1 MPEGDPIAVRFA
13 WVFCLV
19 LGIGCLIGGGILGV
33 AAVRQAT
40 EASAYASAGACP
52 ASVPLTADCR
62 QAVPGTIAG
71 VAEVGGKSPDY
82 AMDVQTSN
90 GVVHVT
96 FAADSPLL
104 GYAVDGDPALV
115 TMWRGIPVSV
125 SADGRTEP
133 TAAVPDVAAT
143 RDLGES
149 EQAAGVGLFFVLGA
163 LAMRRNRI
171 LGRQPPLR
179 PATAAG
185 IMALGLGAAVIAI
198 GGHGLG
204 GRPSRLG
211 PDLAATG
218 AALAVVLGLSG
229 WLLVAAQRR
238 NRAHPAAVGAAP
250 FFPRALR
257 PAAMAGSPT
266 TRAAAPVRSLL
277 LATRW
282 AAVLR
287 GRAMPLVMPGL
298 TVAVLFGT
306 LLTAND
312 GAAARAFRHAPAC
325 AGETN
330 LDTCAGDFTATV
342 NGVRTPLQGNGNYAD
357 VSYVTSD
364 GVINTWTTFDGDSSA
379 LARAAMADEN
389 QRTPLTIKVWRGAIV
404 GADLGGSWHWAQGDP
419 PGDTIPAVFLAASFA
434 LTLLITR
441 LRVHRRIRNGA
452 SAPGTSAGRL
462 LIPEDAGQAAAGAGA
477 IILLGY
483 GFWPAA
489 FLMLAVLLWLALS
502 AWRTRRTAAVRF
514 DPVAGF

>member
-1 MPEGDPIAVRFA
+1 MRFA
-13 WVFCLV
+13 WVLCLV

-33 AAVRQAT
+33 AAVRQAA

-52 ASVPLTADCR
+52 ANVPLTAGCR
-62 QAVPGTIAG
+62 QAVPGTIVG
-71 VAEVGGKSPDY
+71 VAEVGGNSPDY

-96 FAADSPLL
+96 FTSDSPML
-104 GYAVDGDPALV
+104 GYAVNGDAALV
-115 TMWRGIPVSV
+115 TMWRGVPVSV

-143 RDLGES
+143 KDLGES

-163 LAMRRNRI
+163 LAMRRNCI

-179 PATAAG
+179 PVTAAC

-198 GGHGLG
+198 GGHELG

-218 AALAVVLGLSG
+218 SALAVVLGLSG
-229 WLLVAAQRR
+229 WLLVTAQRR
-238 NRAHPAAVGAAP
+238 NRTYPAPVGTAP
-250 FFPRALR
+250 FLPRAPR

-266 TRAAAPVRSLL
+266 TQAAAPVRSVL

-287 GRAMPLVMPGL
+287 GRAMPWVMPAL

-312 GAAARAFRHAPAC
+312 GAAARAFRDAPAC

-330 LDTCAGDFTATV
+330 LATCAGDFTATV
-342 NGVRTPLQGNGNYAD
+342 NGVRTPLQDNGNYAD

-364 GVINTWTTFDGDSSA
+364 GVINTWTSFDGDSSA
-379 LARAAMADEN
+379 LARAATADEN

-404 GADLGGSWHWAQGDP
+404 GADLGGSWHWVQGDP

-441 LRVHRRIRNGA
+441 LRVHRRIRRGASSAGA
-452 SAPGTSAGRL
+452 SAGRRL
-462 LIPEDAGQAAAGAGA
+462 TVEEAGQAAAGAGA

-489 FLMLAVLLWLALS
+489 FIMLAVLLWLALS
-502 AWRTRRTAAVRF
+502 AWRTRRTTAVRF
-514 DPVAGF
+514 GPVAAF